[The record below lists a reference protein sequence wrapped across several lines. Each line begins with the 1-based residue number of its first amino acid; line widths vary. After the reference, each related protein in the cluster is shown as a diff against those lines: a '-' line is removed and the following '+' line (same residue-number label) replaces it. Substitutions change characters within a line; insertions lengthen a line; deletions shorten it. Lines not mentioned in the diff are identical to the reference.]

1 MYNYKTLICSSCNSV
16 ILNLPIEE
24 IQKLDGLSFTC
35 EYCGHRNL
43 LDKFEFKKKKES
55 DTLLRRL
62 SYESLL
68 GM

>member
-1 MYNYKTLICSSCNSV
+1 V

-24 IQKLDGLSFTC
+24 IQKLDGLRFTC
-35 EYCGHRNL
+35 EYCGHCNF

-55 DTLLRRL
+55 DTLVRML
-62 SYESLL
+62 SFESLL